1 MKLLKTSPKLEMM
14 IVLREFLNNK
24 KNINYETV
32 SKKSIIHSLLNGFY
46 LAKKETSNQNLKW
59 CDFFT
64 FMRLISHISNIYS
77 TQYDLKDLKNIYS
90 KWK

>member
-46 LAKKETSNQNLKW
+46 LAKKETSNQNLK
-59 CDFFT
+59 
-64 FMRLISHISNIYS
+64 
-77 TQYDLKDLKNIYS
+77 
-90 KWK
+90 